1 MIRVLCIPWIPWGE
15 TDSKKSFGWAK
26 YKFCSGG
33 SDNLTKYCTS
43 SQFGTVDGNT
53 DLDSCDVAASTA
65 WGEGW
70 RVPTK
75 AEMEELKQRCKWT
88 WTSLNGAK
96 GYCVTGEKGSSIF
109 LPAAETTAAA

>member
-1 MIRVLCIPWIPWGE
+1 MGKIQVLLRWQRQ
-15 TDSKKSFGWAK
+15 
-26 YKFCSGG
+26 
-33 SDNLTKYCTS
+33 SDEILYFLTVR
-43 SQFGTVDGNT
+43 TVDGNT
-53 DLDSCDVAASTA
+53 DLDSCDDAASTA

-96 GYCVTGEKGSSIF
+96 GYCVTGENGSSIF
-109 LPAAETTAAA
+109 LPAAGTTAAA